1 MQVFLRK
8 DIIPSFSNNYCLLV
22 QKNTLFITLMNR
34 VFKTEK
40 LRLSKTEK
48 NMASKSN
55 LAKVEYDQLC

>member
-8 DIIPSFSNNYCLLV
+8 DIIPSFSNNYYLLV
-22 QKNTLFITLMNR
+22 QKSTLFITLMNT